1 MSCGDGVRSGRGGGV
16 AGRCANTSPRPG
28 TNPCKIPGSLRELHH
43 GLQTGPQTPLY
54 TLALTQI
61 LTVVDD
67 RGQREKSAGGE
78 GPLQDGPDLDA
89 DQTFWIGLDFL
100 LDGIEAR
107 ISN

>member
-1 MSCGDGVRSGRGGGV
+1 MLREYLTASGNKSAQDLRL
-16 AGRCANTSPRPG
+16 SPRAAPWSS
-28 TNPCKIPGSLRELHH
+28 NRPANAV
-43 GLQTGPQTPLY
+43 Y

-67 RGQREKSAGGE
+67 RGQRGKSAGGE

-89 DQTFWIGLDFL
+89 DQTFWIGLGVL

-107 ISN
+107 ISS